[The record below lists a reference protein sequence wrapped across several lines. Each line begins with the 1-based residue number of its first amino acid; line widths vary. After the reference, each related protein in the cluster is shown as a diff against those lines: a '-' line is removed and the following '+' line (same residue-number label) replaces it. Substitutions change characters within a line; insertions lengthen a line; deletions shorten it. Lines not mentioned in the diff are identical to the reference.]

1 MRMAAL
7 LLLVTLGGC
16 DAIPRDTDGSSE
28 RIAREGVMKVAMLP
42 GTPDAEPAAAL
53 LRAEAR
59 RLGARVEPVPLH
71 GEHALRRLEQGEI
84 DAVVGHLAKNSPWR
98 RKVSLSK
105 AVAADEPADAA
116 EPALRIARRNGE
128 NALILA
134 IDRAIERQGKR

>member
-1 MRMAAL
+1 MRLATL
-7 LLLVTLGGC
+7 LLLVTLSGC

-28 RIAREGVMKVAMLP
+28 RIAREGVMKAATLR

-59 RLGARVEPVPLH
+59 RLGAHVEPVQLH
-71 GEHALRRLEQGEI
+71 GDHALRRLEEGEI
-84 DAVVGHLAKNSPWR
+84 DAVIGHFAKNSPWR
-98 RKVSLSK
+98 TKVSLSK
-105 AVAADEPADAA
+105 AVAGAEPADAA

-134 IDRAIERQGKR
+134 IDRAIERKGAQ